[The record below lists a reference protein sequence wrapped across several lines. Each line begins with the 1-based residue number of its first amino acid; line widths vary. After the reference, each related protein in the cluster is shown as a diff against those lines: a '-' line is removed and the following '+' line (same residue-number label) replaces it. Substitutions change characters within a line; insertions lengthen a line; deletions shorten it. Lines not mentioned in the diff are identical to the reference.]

1 MRAKMV
7 FVLTCIALI
16 ATASFSAGA
25 VTQKKSG
32 AKQNNRIQSVMVTLT
47 DKGYQPASFKLRR
60 GVPARITFVRQVEVT
75 CATEVV
81 LPDYGIKRELPLG
94 EPVVVEFTPQK
105 SGKFAFACGMD
116 MIRGKIIVR

>member
-1 MRAKMV
+1 MFAKWM
-7 FVLTCIALI
+7 FVLTWIALI
-16 ATASFSAGA
+16 GTTSFSAGA

-32 AKQNNRIQSVMVTLT
+32 AKQNNRIQSVTVTLT

-60 GVPARITFVRQVEVT
+60 SVLARITFVRQVEIT

-94 EPVVVEFTPQK
+94 EPVVVEFTPSK
-105 SGKFAFACGMD
+105 KGEFSFACGMN
-116 MIRGKIIVR
+116 MVSGKIIVR

>member
-1 MRAKMV
+1 MCVRMV

-16 ATASFSAGA
+16 ATTSFSAGA

-32 AKQNNRIQSVMVTLT
+32 AKQNNRIQSVTIILN

-60 GVPARITFVRQVEVT
+60 GVPARITFVRQVEIT

-81 LPDYGIKRELPLG
+81 LPDYGIKRELPMG
-94 EPVVVEFTPQK
+94 EPVVVEFTPSK
-105 SGKFAFACGMD
+105 KGEFSFACGMN
-116 MIRGKIIVR
+116 MVSGKIIVR